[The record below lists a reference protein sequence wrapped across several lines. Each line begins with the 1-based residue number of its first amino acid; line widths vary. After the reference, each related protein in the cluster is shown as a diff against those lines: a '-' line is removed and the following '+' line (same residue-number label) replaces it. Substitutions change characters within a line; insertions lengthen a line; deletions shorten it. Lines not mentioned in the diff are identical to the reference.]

1 MVSVQAGCTERE
13 ESMSGK
19 RGGKD
24 RRSAAATPLG
34 PDAIIA
40 AAIGLIDEA
49 GVTGFTMRALAD
61 RVDTYPATLYW
72 HVGNRN
78 EILARVLQVVMDD
91 MDVPDPS
98 SMRWDLW
105 LERVASEYRRALH
118 AHPNAAV
125 LVLYPLLTAP
135 TLVEAILHALHRG
148 GFRGPA
154 LASAFNAFTGSVTGW
169 VAVELS
175 AGSGESDQKWR
186 HEFETRVRALSPV
199 EFPTIASN
207 LNDLA
212 DEVFTLRWHGG
223 DEKPLDRS
231 FEAALRVWISGL
243 RSLRRSSTGR

>member
-1 MVSVQAGCTERE
+1 
-13 ESMSGK
+13 MSGK
-19 RGGKD
+19 QGSKG
-24 RRSAAATPLG
+24 RRSNSVTPLG
-34 PDAIIA
+34 PDAVVA
-40 AAIGLIDEA
+40 AAIGLIDQA

-61 RVDTYPATLYW
+61 RLDTYPATLYW

-78 EILARVLQVVMDD
+78 EILARVLQVVMEE

-105 LERVASEYRRALH
+105 LARVATEYRRALH
-118 AHPNAAV
+118 AHPNVAV
-125 LVLYPLLTAP
+125 LALYPLLTAP
-135 TLVEAILHALHRG
+135 TLVEAILNALHRG

-154 LASAFNAFTGSVTGW
+154 LAGAFNAFTGSVTGW

-175 AGSGESDQKWR
+175 AGGGESDQKWR
-186 HEFETRVRALSPV
+186 ADFEARVRALSPT

-207 LNDLA
+207 LADLA

-243 RSLRRSSTGR
+243 RSLRRSPNRK

>member
-1 MVSVQAGCTERE
+1 MA
-13 ESMSGK
+13 GK
-19 RGGKD
+19 RASKG
-24 RRSAAATPLG
+24 RRSTSVPPLG
-34 PDAIIA
+34 PDAVVA
-40 AAIGLIDEA
+40 AALELIDEV
-49 GVTGFTMRALAD
+49 GVAGFTMRALAD
-61 RVDTYPATLYW
+61 RLGTYPATLYW

-78 EILARVLQVVMDD
+78 DILARVLQVVLDE
-91 MDVPDPS
+91 MDVVDPS

-118 AHPNAAV
+118 EHPNVAA

-186 HEFETRVRALSPV
+186 AEFEARVRALPPA
-199 EFPTIASN
+199 EFPTIAAN
-207 LNDLA
+207 MADLA

-223 DEKPLDRS
+223 GEKPLDRS

-243 RSLRRSSTGR
+243 RALRRASRPQ